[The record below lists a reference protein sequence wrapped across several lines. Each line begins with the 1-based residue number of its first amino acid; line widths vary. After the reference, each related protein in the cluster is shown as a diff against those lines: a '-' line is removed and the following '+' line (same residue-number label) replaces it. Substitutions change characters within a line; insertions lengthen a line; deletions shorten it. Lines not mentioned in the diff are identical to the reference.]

1 MSKKKNGSEGLGFE
15 YQIEDDDD
23 AYEDVDDSDDEYS
36 ESDYCYSDYDP
47 DYAPRSTYCG
57 FPRAFLDPNYMPT
70 GLDMNLPF
78 NYKMGVTAE
87 EAEKNGKE
95 LVDEE
100 QRVAQKAEKKRL
112 KKKCLAEELLNV
124 NIANS
129 DEEKNISNK
138 KEASMLSAKR
148 PTESSEKHKEINGKE
163 SSNEDD
169 GKKEDS
175 PEEESEDE
183 LDLTSTFVSK
193 AASIAKRK
201 MELKPK
207 PEKKEKKKK
216 SEKDTEVKQEIQENG
231 NEDNGA
237 IQARS
242 FEQADIGNQLA
253 SSGRF
258 EVAVTYFT
266 NAIKFNP
273 KEYKLFGNRSFCY
286 ERLMQYDKALNDAE
300 ISLSLCPSWTKGYFR
315 KGKALAGLQ
324 RYAEAVDALK
334 EVLKLDSTCADAAQE
349 LMRVQIIQLME
360 KGFTREQSTDALIMY
375 GTVHKALEALSNI
388 HESPAIAGNGHAVEE
403 EWIVSGKKG
412 HSAAKSVPRPQIPQT
427 TQLKPVLQPRSAQ
440 ANIQLGLFGNRS
452 FCYERLMQYDKALN
466 DAEISL
472 SLCPSWTKGYFR
484 KGKALAGLQ
493 RYAEAVD
500 ALKEVLKLD
509 STCADAAQE
518 LMRVQIIQLMEKGFT
533 REQSTDAL
541 IMYGTVHKALEAL
554 SNIHESPAIAG
565 NGHAV
570 EEEWIVSGKKG
581 HSAAK
586 SVPRPQIPQTTQ
598 LKPVLQPRSAQAN
611 IQLGAWKLKEPS
623 YLSVILIIL
632 IKIKEGQIYPLLYQD
647 LLLHRL
653 LNP

>member
-1 MSKKKNGSEGLGFE
+1 MSKKKNGSEACQVVPKTAGEVVDISYDHHCGNIFDLVKRLEGEDITKMTNPRPAGLGFE

-47 DYAPRSTYCG
+47 DYALRSTYCG
-57 FPRAFLDPNYMPT
+57 FPRVFLDPNYMPT

-112 KKKCLAEELLNV
+112 KKKRQKERKRQEKLEKINQNEASCLAEELLNV

-148 PTESSEKHKEINGKE
+148 PTESSEKHKEINGNE

-207 PEKKEKKKK
+207 SEKKEKKKK
-216 SEKDTEVKQEIQENG
+216 PEKDTEVKEEIQENG

-237 IQARS
+237 IHARS

-324 RYAEAVDALK
+324 RYAEAEVALK
-334 EVLKLDSTCADAAQE
+334 EVLNLDSTCADAEQE

-360 KGFTREQSTDALIMY
+360 MGFTREQSTDALIMY

-388 HESPAIAGNGHAVEE
+388 HAGNGHAVEE

-427 TQLKPVLQPRSAQ
+427 TQLKPVLQPRTAQ
-440 ANIQLGLFGNRS
+440 ANIQLGEQPIWVGNVTNSISPELLKHVFSTAGPINSVKMLYDRRCAFVNYS
-452 FCYERLMQYDKALN
+452 NKEAAERAIQTLQDL
-466 DAEISL
+466 EIEGTKLLIRYPDHSYKNQGRTNL
-472 SLCPSWTKGYFR
+472 PSAVPG
-484 KGKALAGLQ
+484 LA
-493 RYAEAVD
+493 
-500 ALKEVLKLD
+500 
-509 STCADAAQE
+509 AAQ
-518 LMRVQIIQLMEKGFT
+518 T
-533 REQSTDAL
+533 
-541 IMYGTVHKALEAL
+541 
-554 SNIHESPAIAG
+554 
-565 NGHAV
+565 
-570 EEEWIVSGKKG
+570 
-581 HSAAK
+581 AK
-586 SVPRPQIPQTTQ
+586 PLV
-598 LKPVLQPRSAQAN
+598 LGKPVGECFFWRMTGCTKKVCPYKHIPEHKGIDRQ
-611 IQLGAWKLKEPS
+611 KK
-623 YLSVILIIL
+623 
-632 IKIKEGQIYPLLYQD
+632 
-647 LLLHRL
+647 
-653 LNP
+653 

>member
-1 MSKKKNGSEGLGFE
+1 MVGLGFE

-47 DYAPRSTYCG
+47 DYALRSTYCG
-57 FPRAFLDPNYMPT
+57 FPRVFLDPNYMPT

-112 KKKCLAEELLNV
+112 KKK
-124 NIANS
+124 
-129 DEEKNISNK
+129 
-138 KEASMLSAKR
+138 
-148 PTESSEKHKEINGKE
+148 
-163 SSNEDD
+163 
-169 GKKEDS
+169 
-175 PEEESEDE
+175 DE

-207 PEKKEKKKK
+207 SEKKEKKKK
-216 SEKDTEVKQEIQENG
+216 PEKDTEVKEEIQENG

-237 IQARS
+237 IHARS
-242 FEQADIGNQLA
+242 FEQAVIGNQLA

-324 RYAEAVDALK
+324 RYAEAEVALK
-334 EVLKLDSTCADAAQE
+334 EVLKLDSTCADAEQE
-349 LMRVQIIQLME
+349 LMRVQVIQLME
-360 KGFTREQSTDALIMY
+360 MGFTREQSTDALIMY

-388 HESPAIAGNGHAVEE
+388 HAGNGHAVEE

-427 TQLKPVLQPRSAQ
+427 TQLKPVLQPRTAQ
-440 ANIQLGLFGNRS
+440 ANIQLGEQPIWVGNVTNSISPELLKHVFSTAGPINSVKMLYDRRCAFVNYS
-452 FCYERLMQYDKALN
+452 NKEAAERAIQTLQDL
-466 DAEISL
+466 EIEGTKLLIRYPDHSYKNQGRTNL
-472 SLCPSWTKGYFR
+472 PSAVPG
-484 KGKALAGLQ
+484 LA
-493 RYAEAVD
+493 
-500 ALKEVLKLD
+500 
-509 STCADAAQE
+509 AAQ
-518 LMRVQIIQLMEKGFT
+518 T
-533 REQSTDAL
+533 
-541 IMYGTVHKALEAL
+541 
-554 SNIHESPAIAG
+554 
-565 NGHAV
+565 
-570 EEEWIVSGKKG
+570 
-581 HSAAK
+581 AK
-586 SVPRPQIPQTTQ
+586 P
-598 LKPVLQPRSAQAN
+598 LVL
-611 IQLGAWKLKEPS
+611 
-623 YLSVILIIL
+623 
-632 IKIKEGQIYPLLYQD
+632 
-647 LLLHRL
+647 
-653 LNP
+653 